1 MNLPATVTGNLSY
14 IYDAGVDKLKKV
26 SGTVTT
32 DYIDGIQYSGNS
44 IQLIQTEVGIARRNG
59 TSYSYEYNL
68 SDDLGNTRVTFYK
81 NPGGGLEVL

>member
-1 MNLPATVTGNLSY
+1 LNLPATVTGNLSY